1 MNVPPLVTWSLLFL
15 VATVLVGLPSLAA
28 AQAPA
33 DSTWPSYG
41 NDPGGGRYSPLAQID
56 RSNVAQLRVAWTHRT
71 GALQP
76 ETPLNKKAAFE
87 ATPILVEGKL
97 FLTTPF
103 NQVIALDPRTGAKLW
118 EHDVKLDRSRNYSE
132 VTSRGVSAW
141 RDPMSASG
149 AACRLRIFMGTL
161 DARLVALDG
170 ETGTPCGGFGVNGQ
184 VDLTRGVDLRDL
196 GQYQVTSAP
205 AIAGDLVIVG
215 SSIGDNRAVDVERG
229 IVRAFDARSGALR
242 WSWDPIPWA
251 SHTTPRTGAGNAWST
266 LSVDVERGLVFVP
279 TGSPSPDHYGG
290 VRKGDNRWA
299 NSVVALRAATGE
311 LVWGF
316 QVVHH
321 DLWDYDVASQ
331 PTLFAWKDGTP
342 AIAITTKMGRVFV
355 LDRRTGTPLVPV
367 EERAVPTSDIPG
379 EDASPTQPFSG
390 ISLVPDRLT
399 ASDAWGATPDD
410 LKWCREKIA
419 ASRSEGIFTPPSF
432 QGTVVFPGFVGGVNW
447 GSSAYDPER
456 RLLFMNTNRL
466 AFVLRLIPR
475 DKLAAELAQLPQSG
489 AVRGELSP
497 QIGTPYGM
505 HRAPLLGPSGLPCN
519 APPWGTVVAV
529 DLFAGDKRWDVPLGT
544 WVPGMATGTL
554 NLGGPIVTAGGL
566 VFTAAAMDD
575 RLRAF
580 DAETGKEL
588 WSFLLPAGGQATP
601 MTYSL
606 GGKQYLVIAA
616 GGHGKIGTKLGDY
629 VLAFTLP

>member
-1 MNVPPLVTWSLLFL
+1 MKPVWLAIALLW
-15 VATVLVGLPSLAA
+15 LPSLSA

-97 FLTTPF
+97 FLSTPF

-170 ETGTPCGGFGVNGQ
+170 ENGTPCGGFGVNGQ

-266 LSVDVERGLVFVP
+266 LSVDAERGLVFVP

-299 NSVVALRAATGE
+299 NSVGALRAATGE

-390 ISLVPDRLT
+390 ISLGPDRLT

-588 WSFLLPAGGQATP
+588 WSFALPAGGQATP
-601 MTYSL
+601 MTYSIA
-606 GGKQYLVIAA
+606 GKQYLVIAA

>member
-1 MNVPPLVTWSLLFL
+1 
-15 VATVLVGLPSLAA
+15 
-28 AQAPA
+28 
-33 DSTWPSYG
+33 
-41 NDPGGGRYSPLAQID
+41 
-56 RSNVAQLRVAWTHRT
+56 
-71 GALQP
+71 
-76 ETPLNKKAAFE
+76 
-87 ATPILVEGKL
+87 
-97 FLTTPF
+97 
-103 NQVIALDPRTGAKLW
+103 
-118 EHDVKLDRSRNYSE
+118 
-132 VTSRGVSAW
+132 
-141 RDPMSASG
+141 
-149 AACRLRIFMGTL
+149 MGTL

-170 ETGTPCGGFGVNGQ
+170 ETGTPCGDFGANGQ
-184 VDLTRGVDLRDL
+184 VDLTRGVELRDL

-229 IVRAFDARSGALR
+229 IVRGFDARSGALR

-279 TGSPSPDHYGG
+279 TGSPSTDHYGG
-290 VRKGDNRWA
+290 IRKGDNRWA

-355 LDRRTGTPLVPV
+355 LDRLTGRPLIPV
-367 EERAVPTSDIPG
+367 EERAVPKSDVPG

-390 ISLVPDRLT
+390 ISVVPDRLT
-399 ASDAWGATPDD
+399 ASDAWGVTADD

-432 QGTVVFPGFVGGVNW
+432 QGTVVFPGIVGGVNW

-466 AFVLRLIPR
+466 PFVLRLIPR
-475 DKLAAELAQLPQSG
+475 DKLASEFAQLPQSG
-489 AVRGELSP
+489 AVRGELAR
-497 QIGTPYGM
+497 QTGTPYGM
-505 HRAPLLGPSGLPCN
+505 HRAPLLAPGGLPCN
-519 APPWGTVVAV
+519 APPWGTVTAV
-529 DLFAGDKRWDVPLGT
+529 DLFAGGTRWDVPLGT

-588 WSFLLPAGGQATP
+588 WSFALPAGGQATP
-601 MTYSL
+601 MTYSIA
-606 GGKQYLVIAA
+606 GKQYLVIAA

>member
-1 MNVPPLVTWSLLFL
+1 MKVPRLVTWSLLFL
-15 VATVLVGLPSLAA
+15 VAIVLVGLPSLAA

-97 FLTTPF
+97 FLSTPF

-266 LSVDVERGLVFVP
+266 LSVDAERGLVFVP

-299 NSVVALRAATGE
+299 NSVGALRAATGE

-588 WSFLLPAGGQATP
+588 WSFALPAGGQATP
-601 MTYSL
+601 MTYSIA
-606 GGKQYLVIAA
+606 GKQYLVIAA